1 MSLLCKIYR
10 SSRHEGMYLYIDAR
24 QGFEHV
30 PEDLMQRFG
39 APVEAMTLMLT
50 ADKKLARADAG
61 EVINTIADAGYY
73 LQLPPS
79 VISDMH
85 GISIRNDKL
94 QR

>member
-10 SSRHEGMYLYIDAR
+10 SSRHEGMYLYVDAK
-24 QGFEHV
+24 QGLEQV

-50 ADKKLARADAG
+50 AGKKLARADAS
-61 EVINTIADAGYY
+61 EVINLIADAGYY

-79 VISDMH
+79 AISDMH